1 MKKVLLL
8 SSTPVAGGNSEI
20 LCQEF
25 ARGAQ
30 DAGCQVELVSLREK
44 DIGFCKGCEACV
56 RTGKGCMQQDDM
68 AQLLAKVHA
77 ADVLV
82 LATPIYFMSVSAQLK
97 VFMDRFIAGELYM
110 RQSGGKKAYFITVS
124 AAPISPEHAENHEAA
139 NGTFRGFLRC
149 LRQVEEGG
157 ILNAGAAMPR
167 GPSGSSQCGWKKPMK
182 WENRC
187 NLQGTGGGYL

>member
-1 MKKVLLL
+1 MKKVLPL
-8 SSTPVAGGNSEI
+8 SSTPVVGGNSEI

-110 RQSGGKKAYFITVS
+110 RQSRGKKAYFITVS

-157 ILNAGAAMPR
+157 ILNAGGAYAP
-167 GPSGSSQCGWKKPMK
+167 
-182 WENRC
+182 
-187 NLQGTGGGYL
+187 GTIREQPVWMEKAYEMGKSV